1 MTGQPVTYE
10 VNLVPDPS
18 IEEAFDAWLDEHVS
32 EMLRLPGFLTAVV
45 RTSTDPDSGNPQR
58 TVQYELKDTAALDAY
73 FKNHAQRM
81 RQQGLDRFGEMF
93 TATRRIMD
101 RGHRVS
107 SAGPLKTCAN
117 CDAQLAGQYCAICG
131 QRTKNRMITLWE
143 MIREA
148 SDIIVSLD
156 SKLWRTLTL
165 LLFRPGRLTRDYLEG
180 KRARYVAPLRLFLG
194 LTLLFFFLVAI
205 QQRTEIDG
213 GFILSTDTEDAAV
226 IGPEES
232 ASDSDKNSD
241 DSFNLR
247 IGGPNVAIEEGVTS
261 RSGSEDI
268 PADDNES
275 SGHRFSINIG
285 DSDDSS
291 EGAAT
296 DSSGSEAKPADG
308 GEKTAKEGPCE
319 DIEINVPE
327 DWTWFKEFFTEDR
340 IRQACQ
346 KTIADKGVGF
356 TRALIENLPAMMF
369 FLVPLLAVFMKFI
382 YLFTGRYFV
391 EHLLFLVHYHSFFYL
406 LTTLAILT
414 GWFVDWAEFAQ
425 APTQLVTAVIS
436 IYIFYYLYRAMS
448 VVYEQGRFLTIV
460 KFFTLIVF
468 YFISLLMTFVLT
480 VGITAF
486 SL

>member
-10 VNLVPDPS
+10 VNLVPDAS

-45 RTSTDPDSGNPQR
+45 RTSKDPDTHKPQR
-58 TVQYELKDTAALDAY
+58 TVQYELADSAALDAY
-73 FKNHAQRM
+73 LKNHAQRM

-117 CDAQLAGQYCAICG
+117 CDSQLAGQYCAICG

-143 MIREA
+143 LIREA

-205 QQRTEIDG
+205 QQRMEIDG
-213 GFILSTDTEDAAV
+213 GFILSADMEDEAV
-226 IGPEES
+226 AGVEEP
-232 ASDSDKNSD
+232 ASESDEDSGDG
-241 DSFNLR
+241 FNFR
-247 IGGPNVAIEEGVTS
+247 VGGPSVAIEHRVANP
-261 RSGSEDI
+261 SGSEV
-268 PADDNES
+268 S
-275 SGHRFSINIG
+275 
-285 DSDDSS
+285 
-291 EGAAT
+291 
-296 DSSGSEAKPADG
+296 PADG
-308 GEKTAKEGPCE
+308 KEDSGRSFSVSIGNPDETSETEATESPDSETKPTVGDEKTSGEGPCE
-319 DIEINVPE
+319 DIDISIPE
-327 DWTWFKEFFTEDR
+327 GWTWFEAFFTEDR

-346 KTIADKGVGF
+346 KTVADKGVGF

-382 YLFTGRYFV
+382 YVFTGRYFV

-414 GWFVDWAEFAQ
+414 GWFIDWAELPVAPAQ
-425 APTQLVTAVIS
+425 LMTAVIS
-436 IYIFYYLYRAMS
+436 IYIFYYLYRAMR
-448 VVYEQGRFLTIV
+448 VVYEQGRFLTVV
-460 KFFTLIVF
+460 KYLGLIVF
-468 YFISLLMTFVLT
+468 YFVSLLMTFVIT
-480 VGITAF
+480 VGVTAF